1 MNLRPPQAGRCPLS
15 FLGCSPT
22 GLTVSWPRLERL
34 ELSVKLRCGEIW
46 GNFSF
51 VLGLPFDYSV
61 TKSCLTLC
69 DPKDAEHQA
78 SLSFNYLLEFAQ
90 SHAY

>member
-1 MNLRPPQAGRCPLS
+1 MPSLFPWLLSHWAYSVLASLGKAGAVCEAK
-15 FLGCSPT
+15 
-22 GLTVSWPRLERL
+22 V
-34 ELSVKLRCGEIW
+34 W
-46 GNFSF
+46 GDFNFSF

-69 DPKDAEHQA
+69 DPKDAAHQA